1 MGRRSWEEALIRM
14 RAGRGDGAKEKDAEE
29 VAWKDATK
37 NVEGHAPV
45 GFRGPWMSGK
55 KVSASGGPKQV
66 NQRHAAQ
73 NGRYPILSISATQRP
88 VSFMFSSFVGARGGQ
103 DRAFV

>member
-1 MGRRSWEEALIRM
+1 M
-14 RAGRGDGAKEKDAEE
+14 
-29 VAWKDATK
+29 AWKDATK
-37 NVEGHAPV
+37 NVEGHAPA

-73 NGRYPILSISATQRP
+73 NGRYPILSISAIQRP
-88 VSFMFSSFVGARGGQ
+88 VSGPSNISCLYRSTSRQSYLHRRVVAGG
-103 DRAFV
+103 

>member
-1 MGRRSWEEALIRM
+1 M
-14 RAGRGDGAKEKDAEE
+14 
-29 VAWKDATK
+29 AWKDATK
-37 NVEGHAPV
+37 NVEGHAPA

-73 NGRYPILSISATQRP
+73 NGRYPILSISAIQRP
-88 VSFMFSSFVGARGGQ
+88 VIVPIFASFVAARQDEGGSPPRVVATECKDVERCDPMSAAQ
-103 DRAFV
+103 L